1 MAGARIT
8 FGGTKMN
15 HLTNVEL
22 LECFTGLS
30 AVFSP
35 DHSLAELFGFR
46 QRQTTALGVAEEA
59 VPYAVPDRFLAAR
72 ELLRRALE
80 ETLKEPGEH
89 LSSPEAVRSY
99 LRLFLAGQ
107 EYESFVAIWLDA
119 QNRLITSMEMFR
131 GTTTQTSV
139 YPRELV
145 RTGLRLN
152 ASAVLFA
159 HNHPSGSVEPSRA
172 DEVLTSQLRQALALV
187 DIKVLDHFIVT
198 DTSIMSFSERGLI

>member
-1 MAGARIT
+1 M
-8 FGGTKMN
+8 K

-30 AVFSP
+30 AVFNS
-35 DHSLAELFGFR
+35 DYSLAELFGLRRRYQASDF
-46 QRQTTALGVAEEA
+46 GVAEEA
-59 VPYAVPDRFLAAR
+59 VQYVPDRFLAAR

-80 ETLKEPGEH
+80 ETLKEPREH
-89 LSSPEAVRSY
+89 LSSPEAVKSY
-99 LRLFLAGQ
+99 LRLFLGGQ

-119 QNRLITSMEMFR
+119 QNRLIASMEMFR

-139 YPRELV
+139 YPREIV

-172 DEVLTSQLRQALALV
+172 DEMLTSQLRQALALV

-198 DTSIMSFSERGLI
+198 DTSILSFAERGLI

>member
-1 MAGARIT
+1 M
-8 FGGTKMN
+8 K

-22 LECFTGLS
+22 LERFTGS
-30 AVFSP
+30 AAVFSSE
-35 DHSLAELFGFR
+35 HSLAELFGFR
-46 QRQTTALGVAEEA
+46 RRYQASARGVAEGA
-59 VPYAVPDRFLAAR
+59 VQYAVPDRFLAAR

-89 LSSPEAVRSY
+89 LSSPGAVKSY

-107 EYESFVAIWLDA
+107 EYESFLAIWLDA
-119 QNRLITSMEMFR
+119 QNRLIAGMEMFR

-139 YPRELV
+139 YPREVV
-145 RTGLRLN
+145 RTGLKLN

-159 HNHPSGSVEPSRA
+159 HNHPSGSAEPSRA

-198 DTSIMSFSERGLI
+198 DTSIKSFAESGLI

>member
-1 MAGARIT
+1 MAVARVT
-8 FGGTKMN
+8 AGGNTMN

-22 LECFTGLS
+22 LERFTGLS
-30 AVFSP
+30 AIFNP
-35 DHSLAELFGFR
+35 DYSLAELFGLR
-46 QRQTTALGVAEEA
+46 RRYQSVAEEA

-89 LSSPEAVRSY
+89 LSSPEAVKSY
-99 LRLFLAGQ
+99 LRLFLGGQ
-107 EYESFVAIWLDA
+107 EYESFVAVWLDA
-119 QNRLITSMEMFR
+119 QNRLIASMEMFR

-145 RTGLRLN
+145 RTGLKLN

-159 HNHPSGSVEPSRA
+159 HNHPSGSTEPSRA
-172 DEVLTSQLRQALALV
+172 DEVLTNQLRQALALV

>member
-1 MAGARIT
+1 M
-8 FGGTKMN
+8 K

-30 AVFSP
+30 AVFKP
-35 DHSLAELFGFR
+35 DYSLAELFGLR
-46 QRQTTALGVAEEA
+46 RRYQVADSGVAEEA
-59 VPYAVPDRFLAAR
+59 VPYEVPDRFLAAR

-89 LSSPEAVRSY
+89 LSSPEAVKSY
-99 LRLFLAGQ
+99 LRLFLGGQ

-119 QNRLITSMEMFR
+119 QNRLIASMEMFR

-139 YPRELV
+139 YPREIV
-145 RTGLRLN
+145 RTGLKLN

-159 HNHPSGSVEPSRA
+159 HNHPSGSAEPSRA
-172 DEVLTSQLRQALALV
+172 DEMLTSQLRQA
-187 DIKVLDHFIVT
+187 
-198 DTSIMSFSERGLI
+198 R

>member
-1 MAGARIT
+1 
-8 FGGTKMN
+8 MN
-15 HLTNVEL
+15 HLSNVEL
-22 LECFTGLS
+22 LEQFTGLQ
-30 AVFSP
+30 AAFQA
-35 DHSLAELFGFR
+35 DQSLAELFGLR
-46 QRQTTALGVAEEA
+46 RRYSGSAQVAAEEA
-59 VPYAVPDRFLAAR
+59 KPYAAPDRFLAAR

-80 ETLKEPGEH
+80 ETMKDPGEH
-89 LSSPEAVRSY
+89 LSSPEAVKSY
-99 LRLFLAGQ
+99 LRLFLGGQ

-145 RTGLRLN
+145 RTGLKLN

-172 DEVLTSQLRQALALV
+172 DEVLTSQLRQALGLV

-198 DTSIMSFSERGLI
+198 DTSILSFAESGLI

>member
-1 MAGARIT
+1 M
-8 FGGTKMN
+8 K

-22 LECFTGLS
+22 LEYFTGLS
-30 AVFSP
+30 AVFNP
-35 DHSLAELFGFR
+35 DYSLAELFGLRRRYQASDF
-46 QRQTTALGVAEEA
+46 GVSEEDA
-59 VPYAVPDRFLAAR
+59 QYVPDRFLAAR

-89 LSSPEAVRSY
+89 LSSPEAVKSY

-119 QNRLITSMEMFR
+119 QNRLIASMEMFR

-139 YPRELV
+139 YPREIV
-145 RTGLRLN
+145 RTGLKLN

-172 DEVLTSQLRQALALV
+172 DEMLTSQLRQALALV

-198 DTSIMSFSERGLI
+198 DTSILSFAERGLI

>member
-1 MAGARIT
+1 
-8 FGGTKMN
+8 MN

-22 LECFTGLS
+22 LYQFTGMQ
-30 AVFSP
+30 AAI
-35 DHSLAELFGFR
+35 HANQSLAELFGLR
-46 QRQTTALGVAEEA
+46 RRYQIPELGVAEEA
-59 VPYAVPDRFLAAR
+59 MPYAVSDRFLAAR

-89 LSSPEAVRSY
+89 LSSPEAVKSY
-99 LRLFLAGQ
+99 LRLFLGGQ

-119 QNRLITSMEMFR
+119 QNRLIASMEMFR

-139 YPRELV
+139 YPREIV
-145 RTGLRLN
+145 RTGLKLN

-172 DEVLTSQLRQALALV
+172 DEILTSQLRQALALV

-198 DTSIMSFSERGLI
+198 DTSILSFAERGLI

>member
-1 MAGARIT
+1 
-8 FGGTKMN
+8 MN
-15 HLTNVEL
+15 HLSNVEL
-22 LECFTGLS
+22 LEQFTGLQ
-30 AVFSP
+30 AVFQA
-35 DHSLAELFGFR
+35 DQSLAELFGLR
-46 QRQTTALGVAEEA
+46 RRYPGSAQVAAEEA
-59 VPYAVPDRFLAAR
+59 KPYAAPDRFLAAR

-89 LSSPEAVRSY
+89 LSSPEAVKSY
-99 LRLFLAGQ
+99 LRLFLGGQ

-145 RTGLRLN
+145 RTGLKLN
-152 ASAVLFA
+152 ASTVLFA

-172 DEVLTSQLRQALALV
+172 DEVLTSQLRQALGLV

-198 DTSIMSFSERGLI
+198 DTSILSFAERGLI

>member
-1 MAGARIT
+1 M
-8 FGGTKMN
+8 K

-30 AVFSP
+30 AAFNP
-35 DHSLAELFGFR
+35 DYSLAELFGLR
-46 QRQTTALGVAEEA
+46 RRYQIPDLGVAEEA
-59 VPYAVPDRFLAAR
+59 VQYVPDRFLAAR

-89 LSSPEAVRSY
+89 LSSPEAVKSY
-99 LRLFLAGQ
+99 LRLFLGGQ

-119 QNRLITSMEMFR
+119 QNRLIASMEMFR

-139 YPRELV
+139 YPREIV
-145 RTGLRLN
+145 RTGLKLN

-172 DEVLTSQLRQALALV
+172 DEMLTSQLRQALALV

-198 DTSIMSFSERGLI
+198 DTSIKSFAESGLI

>member
-1 MAGARIT
+1 MAVARVT
-8 FGGTKMN
+8 FGGTTMN

-22 LECFTGLS
+22 LEQFTGLS
-30 AVFSP
+30 AMFNP
-35 DHSLAELFGFR
+35 DYSLAELFGLR
-46 QRQTTALGVAEEA
+46 RRYQAVAEEA

-89 LSSPEAVRSY
+89 LSSPEAVKSY
-99 LRLFLAGQ
+99 LRLFLGGQ
-107 EYESFVAIWLDA
+107 EYESFVAVWLDA
-119 QNRLITSMEMFR
+119 QNRLIASMEMFR

-139 YPRELV
+139 YPREIV
-145 RTGLRLN
+145 RTGLKLN

-172 DEVLTSQLRQALALV
+172 DEMLTNQLRQALALV